1 MRKSLFLARANLRK
15 AKGQTAAEI
24 VLILLAAGMMN
35 LWLLLSFDYKQNF
48 DRWHQRLNAEH
59 VTVCVENRKA
69 AGEPALG
76 KSAAI
81 GDTGERKDELSKI
94 LEKDVR
100 TSEFCMDDVMCAEG
114 KITYNGGESASNF
127 IMMKKEDAKQRQV
140 GKAEILED
148 GGLEEGV
155 YLPMIYKTG
164 GIAVGKPVELTIGN
178 HKASYLVCGF
188 FNSVMAGSHNCA
200 MFEILMTDQAYQ
212 DLKGKGYAVGAVLV
226 SVRISDKSESEEF
239 ESMLN
244 HEISARYPGAVLASN
259 SYALVSQSRYISQM
273 ICSGVISAMAF
284 FVLLIVLAVTSSN
297 IIHYIQENMRNLG
310 VWKALG
316 YQSRQLIGML
326 LLQFLG
332 ITLFASL
339 LGVLLSWL
347 LFPGINEM
355 MVSQTGI
362 PYEIHILP
370 APLCAVFALLS
381 GAVALTVWLSARRIR
396 KIPPIDALRQ
406 GIQTHSFRRNHVP
419 LDKTRLL
426 LQPALSLK
434 TTLSGMKYNLTI
446 CVTMLVL
453 SLILVFSGLML
464 ENVIVDITPFLNLV
478 VGETADVCININA
491 DAKTEFLREMEK
503 DSRVEKVYLYHTQT
517 VGHVGGAELLAAICD
532 DFSQVN
538 NKEVVVEGR
547 FPEFE
552 NEAAVAVK
560 YAREHGYGIGD
571 EIRLNLGE
579 READYIISGFTQISN
594 NLGKDCLLTRKGFE
608 RLGSLPDLSYYMN
621 LSKDA
626 KADDFN
632 QEIIRRLGETVN
644 KAQNMSKVIYGLS
657 AVYISLMKVIVA
669 AVLFLSITIIAFVMY
684 LLVRAMLASKKK
696 EYGILKSLGFTTPQ
710 LMVQTA
716 LSFMP
721 AVAGSTALGLFAS
734 CFVINPLTAVFL
746 RNLGIVT
753 CTFHIPVGFVIASG
767 LGLILS
773 AFGAACLMSFRIRKI
788 VPRSLLSN
796 E

>member
-1 MRKSLFLARANLRK
+1 M
-15 AKGQTAAEI
+15 
-24 VLILLAAGMMN
+24 
-35 LWLLLSFDYKQNF
+35 
-48 DRWHQRLNAEH
+48 
-59 VTVCVENRKA
+59 
-69 AGEPALG
+69 
-76 KSAAI
+76 
-81 GDTGERKDELSKI
+81 
-94 LEKDVR
+94 
-100 TSEFCMDDVMCAEG
+100 
-114 KITYNGGESASNF
+114 
-127 IMMKKEDAKQRQV
+127 
-140 GKAEILED
+140 
-148 GGLEEGV
+148 
-155 YLPMIYKTG
+155 
-164 GIAVGKPVELTIGN
+164 
-178 HKASYLVCGF
+178 
-188 FNSVMAGSHNCA
+188 
-200 MFEILMTDQAYQ
+200 
-212 DLKGKGYAVGAVLV
+212 
-226 SVRISDKSESEEF
+226 
-239 ESMLN
+239 
-244 HEISARYPGAVLASN
+244 
-259 SYALVSQSRYISQM
+259 
-273 ICSGVISAMAF
+273 
-284 FVLLIVLAVTSSN
+284 
-297 IIHYIQENMRNLG
+297 
-310 VWKALG
+310 
-316 YQSRQLIGML
+316 GML

-362 PYEIHILP
+362 PYKIHILP
-370 APLCAVFALLS
+370 APLCVTLAVLS

-419 LDKTRLL
+419 LDKTRLP

-478 VGETADVCININA
+478 AGETADVCININA

-503 DSRVEKVYLYHTQT
+503 DGRVEKVYLYHTQT
-517 VGHVGGAELLAAICD
+517 VGHVGGAELVAVICD

-538 NKEVVVEGR
+538 NKEVVIEGR
-547 FPEFE
+547 FPEFD
-552 NEAAVAVK
+552 NEAAVAAK
-560 YAREHGYGIGD
+560 YARDHGYGIGD

-594 NLGKDCLLTRKGFE
+594 NLGKDCLLTQEGFE
-608 RLGSLPDLSYYMN
+608 RLGRLSDLSYYIN

-632 QEIIRRLGETVN
+632 QEIIRRLGENVN
-644 KAQNMSKVIYGLS
+644 KTQNMLKVIYAMS
-657 AVYISLMKVIVA
+657 TVYISLMKVIVA
-669 AVLFLSITIIAFVMY
+669 AILFLSITIIAFVMY
-684 LLVRAMLASKKK
+684 LLVRAMLGSKKK

-721 AVAGSTALGLFAS
+721 AVTGSAALGLLAS

-767 LGLILS
+767 LGLVLF

-788 VPRSLLSN
+788 EPRSLLAN
-796 E
+796 D